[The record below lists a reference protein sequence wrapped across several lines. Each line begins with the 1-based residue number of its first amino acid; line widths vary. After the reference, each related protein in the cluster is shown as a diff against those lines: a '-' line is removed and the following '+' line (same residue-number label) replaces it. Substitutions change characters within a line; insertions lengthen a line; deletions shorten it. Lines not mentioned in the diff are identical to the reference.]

1 MSHPEIT
8 PASPTPPGPPFGRQP
23 EARTAFLS
31 DPLLLVPILCFLILS
46 SAAIVLIYPL
56 HWFNHHN
63 LAAQRLV
70 QEERYEEAAAHLHAL
85 THCEGW
91 WCDRAQ
97 FQAGHVRQL
106 ADLYLRLGR
115 WQEARTE
122 YERARTLLP
131 ALNLDR
137 EMAIINAELGRADEA
152 MELLV
157 KVMEKTPNDPA
168 ANYYMGLRLLEQG
181 QYREAGQAFYRAAGD
196 PEWDAKA
203 EPLRRELAQ
212 RMLGGAAPSSSTLR
226 HEG

>member
-1 MSHPEIT
+1 MSETEIT
-8 PASPTPPGPPFGRQP
+8 PASPPPPGPPSALPPR
-23 EARTAFLS
+23 ENNSSLA
-31 DPLLLVPILCFLILS
+31 DPLVLAPVLGFLVLSLI
-46 SAAIVLIYPL
+46 AIVFIYPL

-115 WQEARTE
+115 WQEAQIE
-122 YERARTLLP
+122 YERARKLLP
-131 ALNLDR
+131 ELNLDR
-137 EMAIINAELGRADEA
+137 ESAIINAELGRTDEA
-152 MELLV
+152 MALFV
-157 KVMEKTPNDPA
+157 KVMESNPNDPA

-196 PEWDAKA
+196 PLWDSKA
-203 EPLRRELAQ
+203 APLRRELAQ
-212 RMLGGAAPSSSTLR
+212 RMLGGDAASTPTLPR
-226 HEG
+226 EG